1 MKRMSNCLM
10 SVVMM
15 FMFSGCAANMALTKG
30 QENVDLTE
38 KSIALASIRIS
49 NQNKPGYQPS
59 LLYAFFFA
67 NSSNAEKT
75 HIDLKIEP
83 LKSEKD
89 QYNEYLMSF
98 SLKPGKYNFS
108 QIWGNYKIPVLL
120 NAMCSVPL
128 NTQVE
133 IKPNSVIY
141 LGHIDAT
148 IRERKND
155 TEERAG
161 SVIPLIDQSVAGFSS
176 GTFDVVINDKFD
188 EDIKAYIAEYPVLN
202 KVQVEKA
209 IMPQWVRPEQITA
222 KKGPVNNFV

>member
-1 MKRMSNCLM
+1 MKRITNCVM

-30 QENVDLTE
+30 QEQVDLSE

-83 LKSEKD
+83 FKSEKD

-98 SLKPGKYNFS
+98 SLKPGIYNFS
-108 QIWGNYKIPVLL
+108 QIWGNYKIPLLL
-120 NAMCSVPL
+120 NAMCAVPL
-128 NTQVE
+128 NTQIE
-133 IKPNSVIY
+133 IKPNSVVY

-161 SVIPLIDQSVAGFSS
+161 GIIPLIDQRVSGFSN
-176 GTFDVVINDKFD
+176 GTFDVTIKDKFE
-188 EDIKAYIAEYPVLN
+188 EDIKAYIAEYPALN
-202 KVQVEKA
+202 KVKVEKT
-209 IMPQWVRPEQITA
+209 IMNQWVRPELITA
-222 KKGPVNNFV
+222 KK

>member
-1 MKRMSNCLM
+1 M

-30 QENVDLTE
+30 QDKIDLSE

-49 NQNKPGYQPS
+49 NQNKPGYQPN
-59 LLYAFFFA
+59 LVYAFFFA

-83 LKSEKD
+83 FKSEKD

-98 SLKPGKYNFS
+98 PLKPGKYNFAS
-108 QIWGNYKIPVLL
+108 IWANYQIPLL
-120 NAMCSVPL
+120 MNAMAVVPV
-128 NTQVE
+128 NTMIE
-133 IKPNSVIY
+133 IKPNSVVY

-161 SVIPLIDQSVAGFSS
+161 SLIPLIDQAVAGFSS
-176 GTFDVVINDKFD
+176 GTFDVSISDKYE
-188 EDIKAYIAEYPVLN
+188 EDIKAYISEYPVMD
-202 KVQVEKA
+202 KVKVEKA
-209 IMPQWVRPEQITA
+209 IMSQWVRPERIA
-222 KKGPVNNFV
+222 KNK